1 MRDAKCGK
9 IQCQSS
15 EARPLESNA
24 VPIDTTIIMNG
35 RQIRCR
41 GTHVYRG
48 PEEEGDMLDPGL
60 VMTGTKC
67 GYNHICFEGQC
78 RNTSFFE
85 TEGCGKKC
93 NGHGV
98 CNNNQNCHCFR
109 GWAPPF
115 CNTPGQGGSIDS
127 GPMPPEGAGPVV
139 AGVFSAIFVLAVL
152 VLMYHCCKQK
162 NKLGYLKP
170 LALPSTLRQQF
181 SCPFRVSHNSGTG
194 HANPTFKLQT
204 PQGKRKVTNT
214 PETLRKPS
222 QPPPRPPPDYLHG
235 GSPPV
240 PLPAHLSRAARNSP
254 GAGSPV
260 ERKESSRRPPPTRP
274 APPAPKCV
282 LSQDFSRPRPPQKAL
297 PANPVPG
304 RKNLPRPG
312 GPSVL
317 QPTVSSPQ
325 QTQPL
330 PAPALKFPEYRSQ
343 RAMGMTS
350 SKI

>member
-1 MRDAKCGK
+1 MAT
-9 IQCQSS
+9 QCPFRWTDSLVSS
-15 EARPLESNA
+15 L
-24 VPIDTTIIMNG
+24 
-35 RQIRCR
+35 Q
-41 GTHVYRG
+41 
-48 PEEEGDMLDPGL
+48 
-60 VMTGTKC
+60 
-67 GYNHICFEGQC
+67 ICFEGQC

-127 GPMPPEGAGPVV
+127 GPMPPDGVGPMI
-139 AGVFSAIFVLAVL
+139 AGVFTAVFVLV
-152 VLMYHCCKQK
+152 VLMLICYCCKQN
-162 NKLGYLKP
+162 NKLGQLKP
-170 LALPSTLRQQF
+170 LVLPSKLRQQF
-181 SCPFRVSHNSGTG
+181 SCPFRVSQNSGTG

-235 GSPPV
+235 GSPPA
-240 PLPAHLSRAARNSP
+240 PLPMHLSRAARSSP
-254 GAGSPV
+254 GPGSQV
-260 ERKESSRRPPPTRP
+260 ERKESSRRPPPSRP
-274 APPAPKCV
+274 VPPAPNCI

-304 RKNLPRPG
+304 RKSLPRPG
-312 GPSVL
+312 GASIL
-317 QPTVSSPQ
+317 QPTAA
-325 QTQPL
+325 TRLQPRPL
-330 PAPALKFPEYRSQ
+330 AAPVPKFPEYRSQ
-343 RAMGMTS
+343 RAGGMIG
-350 SKI
+350 SKT

>member
-1 MRDAKCGK
+1 
-9 IQCQSS
+9 
-15 EARPLESNA
+15 
-24 VPIDTTIIMNG
+24 
-35 RQIRCR
+35 
-41 GTHVYRG
+41 
-48 PEEEGDMLDPGL
+48 MLDPGL

-85 TEGCGKKC
+85 TKGCGEKC

-98 CNNNQNCHCFR
+98 CNNNQNCHCFH

-127 GPMPPEGAGPVV
+127 GPMPPQSMGPVV
-139 AGVFSAIFVLAVL
+139 AGVFSALFMLAVL
-152 VLMYHCCKQK
+152 MLIYHCCRQNK
-162 NKLGYLKP
+162 KLGKP
-170 LALPSTLRQQF
+170 SALPFKLKQQF
-181 SCPFRVSHNSGTG
+181 SCPFRVSQGGGTG

-240 PLPAHLSRAARNSP
+240 PPPAHLNKAAGSSP
-254 GAGSPV
+254 GAGAQV
-260 ERKESSRRPPPTRP
+260 ERKESARGPPPSRP
-274 APPAPKCV
+274 VPPAPNCL
-282 LSQDFSRPRPPQKAL
+282 LSQNVSRPQPPQKAL

-304 RKNLPRPG
+304 RKTLPRPG
-312 GPSVL
+312 GAPL
-317 QPTVSSPQ
+317 LHPPAALPKHP
-325 QTQPL
+325 QPL
-330 PAPALKFPEYRSQ
+330 AAPVSKFPEYRSQ
-343 RAMGMTS
+343 RIGGMTS